1 MMSKEDASKSL
12 IRYIKSNT
20 FSVYGRVV
28 SDADRNVVFLF

>member
-1 MMSKEDASKSL
+1 MMSKNDVSKSL

-20 FSVYGRVV
+20 FSIYGKVV

>member
-20 FSVYGRVV
+20 FSVYGVGLLV
-28 SDADRNVVFLF
+28 MLIGM